1 MKKLISLIAVLF
13 TFTSS
18 ILLSFNDNGKNVK
31 AATSSTTIVST
42 KNNGIHDHAWSNK
55 LAKAGYIF
63 KLSKDVYA
71 SSGGLYPSDFSN
83 HQPYSVKYAKKIYD
97 KKMLFKID
105 RIKSVKNSTSIHVVS
120 KNKKYRFWTN
130 FLTGT
135 YNIYGRRKA
144 LKPVIKAEIK
154 AIRTTNKKTASRSL
168 AQAVKATANL
178 RGRNKKI
185 ASASLVQ
192 LQQWLNDKNFANMP
206 LLLIGSL

>member
-13 TFTSS
+13 AFISS
-18 ILLSFNDNGKNVK
+18 ASLEFNGKNVK
-31 AATSSTTIVST
+31 AATSSTTIVAS
-42 KNNGIHDHAWSNK
+42 KNNGISDQAWSSK

-71 SSGGLYPSDFSN
+71 SSGGLYPSNFAN
-83 HQPYSVKYAKKIYD
+83 HQPYSAKYAKKIYD

-105 RIKSVKNSTSIHVVS
+105 RVKSVKNSTFIHVVS
-120 KNKKYRFWTN
+120 QNKKYHFWTN

-135 YNIYGRRKA
+135 YNIYGRRNA
-144 LKPVIKAEIK
+144 LKPVIKAEVK

-178 RGRNKKI
+178 RGHNKKI

-192 LQQWLNDKNFANMP
+192 LQQWLNDKNFANIP

>member
-31 AATSSTTIVST
+31 AATSSTTIVSA
-42 KNNGIHDHAWSNK
+42 KNNGIHDQAWSNK

-63 KLSKDVYA
+63 KLSKDVYD
-71 SSGGLYPSDFSN
+71 SFGGLYPSNFVN
-83 HQPYSVKYAKKIYD
+83 HRPYSVKYAKKIYD

-105 RIKSVKNSTSIHVVS
+105 RVKSIHNGTSIHVVS
-120 KNKKYRFWTN
+120 KNKKYRFRTN

-135 YNIYGRRKA
+135 YNIYGRRNA
-144 LKPVIKAEIK
+144 LKPVIKAEVK

-168 AQAVKATANL
+168 AQAVKITSNL
-178 RGRNKKI
+178 RGHNKKI
-185 ASASLVQ
+185 ASASIVQ
-192 LQQWLNDKNFANMP
+192 LKQWLNDKDFANIP
-206 LLLIGSL
+206 ILLIGSI

>member
-13 TFTSS
+13 AFISS
-18 ILLSFNDNGKNVK
+18 ASLEFNGKNVK
-31 AATSSTTIVST
+31 AATSSTTIVAS
-42 KNNGIHDHAWSNK
+42 KNNGISDQAWSSK

-71 SSGGLYPSDFSN
+71 SSGGLYPSNFAN
-83 HQPYSVKYAKKIYD
+83 HRPYSAKYAKKIYD

-105 RIKSVKNSTSIHVVS
+105 RVKSVKNSTFIHVVS
-120 KNKKYRFWTN
+120 QNKKYHFWTN

-135 YNIYGRRKA
+135 YNIYGRRNA
-144 LKPVIKAEIK
+144 LKPVIKAEVK

-178 RGRNKKI
+178 RGHNKKI

-192 LQQWLNDKNFANMP
+192 LQQWLNDKNFANIP

>member
-1 MKKLISLIAVLF
+1 M
-13 TFTSS
+13 
-18 ILLSFNDNGKNVK
+18 
-31 AATSSTTIVST
+31 
-42 KNNGIHDHAWSNK
+42 
-55 LAKAGYIF
+55 AKVGYIF

-71 SSGGLYPSDFSN
+71 SSGGLYTSNFAN
-83 HQPYSVKYAKKIYD
+83 HQPYSAKYAKKIYD

-105 RIKSVKNSTSIHVVS
+105 RIKSVKNSTFIHVVS
-120 KNKKYRFWTN
+120 QNKKYHFWTN

-135 YNIYGRRKA
+135 YNIYGRRNA
-144 LKPVIKAEIK
+144 LKPVIKAEVK

-178 RGRNKKI
+178 RGHNKKI

-192 LQQWLNDKNFANMP
+192 LQQWLNDKNFANIP